1 MARQSKYKL
10 VYAKKAELSTRRGEI
25 IFLTSEHDAARY
37 SLTPDQFALA
47 QLFDGNRSIDE
58 IHELYTGT
66 TGVGLQ
72 KTEFLQFVTNL
83 EQASLLQDT
92 AAAVR
97 DDRKV
102 VNRSHFGNARPR
114 KDTTAP
120 HAGDISHLPNSLWP
134 RDDGEPDE
142 RSGYRPAAEEFA
154 SGQTEDEQWIHGE
167 ELASSDSAP
176 GARRARKTGF
186 AEKFGQPL
194 KLLVRIPIGWL
205 MPIAYLLTLPVRSRV
220 VLALVLGTNV
230 LAGFGLWFNRVEM
243 AQHLSLLFDPL
254 TLAQVMLIGMF
265 SVNLLGQLAR
275 TGTAVHYSG
284 KRPPFGIIMAFNL
297 LPRFY
302 ASLSEHHGLLSIE
315 QRRGIVA
322 SSLYVNFVIFGASSF
337 LWLATKAN
345 GTFLS
350 QLFIGIAA
358 LSVSRFVLGI
368 NPLAKRAG
376 YILLSARLGIPLLRE
391 RALLALVSKAED
403 MALDLP
409 GTKPVSVWA
418 LRLYGLLVLV
428 WLASLATLVTIVAG
442 GWLEAHWGGLGVIVF
457 VSLAAISLY
466 SPLKQASTFRQK
478 YQKLQRATRSRGAGA
493 AAAPAPKSTL
503 GSRLIMAAGLV
514 ALVVVSMLPYTYEPG
529 GPCELLPLPERRV
542 DVRSQIEAQIDEIF
556 VSEGEK
562 VAKGQLLAR
571 LVDNAQQKDIA
582 VTEATLQ
589 QLNAQLTKAQA
600 GPTKE
605 EISAAEQR
613 VQTAQTNYRFT
624 IKQSE
629 RYKNLFQNGTVS
641 EQEYEEALAKADND
655 REQLSQARKNLEL
668 LLAGVRLEEIEEIK
682 AQMAEKTAELEY
694 DRQRLSD
701 TELRAPIPGEI
712 ASGSLLT
719 AAGGYLERGD
729 LFTVIED
736 NSKLLAEIRLP
747 QANIGEVRQGAP
759 VRIKTWTY
767 PDREFYGVVQSIA
780 PAADDSAYGKVV
792 RVMTEIDNSEGLLK
806 TNLTGQA
813 KIVGEQKTVF
823 EAFTRMLVRFFYVE
837 LWSWLP

>member
-1 MARQSKYKL
+1 MAQHNKYKL
-10 VYAKKAELSTRRGEI
+10 VYAKKHELSTRRGEI
-25 IFLTSEHDAARY
+25 IFLTSGHDAARY

-66 TGVGLQ
+66 TGNSLP
-72 KTEFLQFVTNL
+72 KTEFLQFVANL
-83 EQASLLQDT
+83 EQASLLQN
-92 AAAVR
+92 AAAALR
-97 DDRKV
+97 NDRKV
-102 VNRSHFGNARPR
+102 VNRPHFGNAHPR
-114 KDTTAP
+114 RDSAASR
-120 HAGDISHLPNSLWP
+120 AGDISHLPNSLWP
-134 RDDGEPDE
+134 RDDGESEE
-142 RSGYRPAAEEFA
+142 RSGNLPAAEEFA
-154 SGQTEDEQWIHGE
+154 SGQTDDEQWIHGE
-167 ELASSDSAP
+167 ELANSNAAA

-194 KLLVRIPIGWL
+194 KLVVRLPIGWL
-205 MPIAYLLTLPVRSRV
+205 MPVAYLLTLPVRSRV
-220 VLALVLGTNV
+220 ILALVLGTNV

-243 AQHLSLLFDPL
+243 AQHLSLLFNPL
-254 TLAQVMLIGMF
+254 TLAQILLIGMF

-284 KRPPFGIIMAFNL
+284 KRPPFGIILAFNL

-302 ASLSEHHGLLSIE
+302 ASLSEQHGELSIE
-315 QRRGIVA
+315 QRRAIVA
-322 SSLYVNFVIFGASSF
+322 SSLYVNFVLFGAASF
-337 LWLATKAN
+337 LWLMTKDN

-350 QLFIGIAA
+350 LLFIGVAA

-376 YILLSARLGIPLLRE
+376 YILLSARLGVPLLRE
-391 RALLALVSKAED
+391 RALLALVSGEKD
-403 MALDLP
+403 MALELP
-409 GTKPVSVWA
+409 GTKPVSIWT

-428 WLASLATLVTIVAG
+428 WLAALATLATIVAG
-442 GWLEAHWGGLGVIVF
+442 GWLEANWGGLGVLIF
-457 VSLAAISLY
+457 LTLAAISLY
-466 SPLKQASTFRQK
+466 SPVKQASTFRQK
-478 YQKLQRATRSRGAGA
+478 YQKLQRATTRTRGANVA
-493 AAAPAPKSTL
+493 ATPTKSTL
-503 GSRLIMAAGLV
+503 GSRLLMAGGLAV
-514 ALVVVSMLPYTYEPG
+514 LIVVSMLPYTYEPG
-529 GPCELLPLPERRV
+529 GPCELLPLPDRRV

-562 VAKGQLLAR
+562 VAKGQVLAR
-571 LVDNAQQKDIA
+571 LADKTQQKNIA
-582 VTEATLQ
+582 VSEATLQ
-589 QLNAQLTKAQA
+589 QLNARLTRAQA

-624 IKQSE
+624 IKQAE
-629 RYKNLFQNGTVS
+629 RYKNLFEKGTVS
-641 EQEYEEALAKADND
+641 EQGYEEALAKADND

-668 LLAGVRLEEIEEIK
+668 LLAGSRLEEIEEIK
-682 AQMAEKTAELEY
+682 AQIAEKTAELDY

-701 TELRAPIPGEI
+701 TVLRASIAGEI
-712 ASGSLLT
+712 ASGSILT

-736 NSKLLAEIRLP
+736 NSRLLAEIRLP
-747 QANIGEVRQGAP
+747 QANISEVRQGAQ

-767 PDREFYGVVQSIA
+767 PDREFYGVVKSIA

-792 RVMTEIDNSEGLLK
+792 RVTTEIDNSEGLLK

-813 KIVGEQKTVF
+813 KIVGEQMTVF